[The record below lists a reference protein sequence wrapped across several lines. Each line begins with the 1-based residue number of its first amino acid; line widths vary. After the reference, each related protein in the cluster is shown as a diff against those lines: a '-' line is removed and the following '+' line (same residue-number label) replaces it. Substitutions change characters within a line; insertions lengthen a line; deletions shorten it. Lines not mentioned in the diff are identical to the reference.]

1 MADKKSLI
9 ALGERI
15 REARVQRD
23 TSQTE
28 LGRLVG
34 KSKQLVSAWEAG
46 RAEITVTTLVRLSK
60 VLGVEPKWLLLG
72 GLNSNSDL
80 VIPDGSIVP
89 YMTSSEIIA
98 WAAGELDMLEVNRR
112 VQVYFNTSENALA
125 MENPDESMTGESPAA
140 GGYVK
145 HDLLVF
151 DPEKP
156 LTPGARVGCVVYT
169 DNGKKL
175 AEPIVVFRK
184 IRFLST
190 KIGEAP
196 FELVPVNTNWATIT
210 IRRENDAKLL
220 GRLFVLQRLD
230 AQPRRPW

>member
-1 MADKKSLI
+1 MESELADKKSLI

-15 REARVQRD
+15 REARVLRE

-72 GLNSNSDL
+72 GPTSNSGL

-89 YMTSSEIIA
+89 CMTGAEIVD
-98 WAAGELDMLEVNRR
+98 WAAGELDMLEINRR
-112 VQVYFNTSENALA
+112 VQIYFNASENALA
-125 MENPDESMTGESPAA
+125 MENPDESMTGETPAA

-145 HDLLVF
+145 NDLLIF

-156 LTPGARVGCVVYT
+156 ITPGARVGCVVYA
-169 DNGKKL
+169 DDGKKL
-175 AEPIVVFRK
+175 PEPIVVFRK
-184 IRFLST
+184 IKFLST

-196 FELVPVNTNWATIT
+196 YELVPLNTNWATII
-210 IRRENDAKLL
+210 IRKANDAKLI
-220 GRLFVLQRLD
+220 GRLAVVQRLD
-230 AQPRRPW
+230 A